1 MKKAGFTLIELLGVI
16 AILGILI
23 LAVVPNVIKI
33 YNKSLLK
40 TMSIQEN
47 NIKNASKLF
56 VEDYCISPIDNS
68 YICPNSYKNE
78 INDEK
83 YVCLSD
89 LQNINDKYINN
100 VTYKKEDCSG
110 VIVYT
115 EDENGAYNKSKTYLY
130 CGYNED
136 TTSYSYMTDSSLNVK
151 KYSQC
156 GIQPP
161 FVKPP
166 TDESKGVNA
175 PVLATGMTPI
185 KWNGTAWIDTT
196 EADTTWYNYN
206 TTDKKWANAKTAD
219 GSMWVWI
226 PRYIYKISSGWN
238 TNTTGTIDIQFSID
252 TDDTRDGTV
261 TLDTGPTANASNNKW
276 TNHPA
281 FTFGTTELA
290 GIWVAKFEPTASE
303 GLANI
308 DEGDN
313 VTTKTVKILPNVQ
326 SWRNISIGN
335 AYQVSRNMETNS
347 VYGWGTSG
355 NGIDTHVMK
364 NSEWGAVTY
373 LSKSIYGKNTE
384 EIWINPADN
393 YTTGC
398 AGDSVSSSPT
408 TGCLRT
414 YETPNGV
421 KASST
426 GTIYGIYDLSGGAW
440 ERVSAYVDNAH
451 ANLATYGSQI
461 MSADGKY
468 KDVYTVGGTDD
479 QANNYALTVNKKGDA
494 VWETSNNIN
503 GSYSWFADYSYMPST
518 SYPWFHRG
526 GNCLNTTLAGAFYF
540 SYTSGSPYT
549 IFSFRPVLVVN
560 TGL

>member
-1 MKKAGFTLIELLGVI
+1 MKKGFTLVELLAVI
-16 AILGILI
+16 AILAILI
-23 LAVVPNVIKI
+23 IIALPNILKMFNEAQMKLFLQEARNINKAAEDSYLSQKMGTTTPTETI
-33 YNKSLLK
+33 YTYVDGEESS
-40 TMSIQEN
+40 TG
-47 NIKNASKLF
+47 NIKVS
-56 VEDYCISPIDNS
+56 IIG
-68 YICPNSYKNE
+68 
-78 INDEK
+78 
-83 YVCLSD
+83 
-89 LQNINDKYINN
+89 
-100 VTYKKEDCSG
+100 KKP
-110 VIVYT
+110 
-115 EDENGAYNKSKTYLY
+115 ENGELIIRANGEIALAFHNGKY
-130 CGYNED
+130 CAEKGY
-136 TTSYSYMTDSSLNVK
+136 TDSVVSISTKSEAECILEETAYTYYN
-151 KYSQC
+151 
-156 GIQPP
+156 
-161 FVKPP
+161 
-166 TDESKGVNA
+166 ESKGVNA

-185 KWNGTAWIDTT
+185 KWNGSSWVDTT
-196 EADTTWYNYN
+196 ESDTDWYNYN

-226 PRYIYKISSGWN
+226 PRYVYRISTDWHSS
-238 TNTTGTIDIQFSID
+238 TTGTIDVQFSID

-261 TLDTGPTANASNNKW
+261 TLDTGSTATASNNKW

-303 GLANI
+303 GLANT
-308 DEGDN
+308 DVGDN

-326 SWRNISIGN
+326 SWRYINIGN

-355 NGIDTHVMK
+355 NGIDTHLMK
-364 NSEWGAVTY
+364 NSEWGAVAY
-373 LSKSIYGKNTE
+373 LSKSTYGQNTN
-384 EIWINPADN
+384 EIWINPANN

-414 YETPNGV
+414 YDTTNGV

-518 SYPWFHRG
+518 SAPWFVRG
-526 GNCLNTTLAGAFYF
+526 GTYDDTTSAGAFLF
-540 SYTSGSPYT
+540 HRTGGGPNSSNG
-549 IFSFRPVLVVN
+549 FRPVLVVN